1 MFLYEEAE
9 AMGSLRRISV
19 IYATRRHNGDG
30 AYIFKRTGDGR
41 LSVAFI

>member
-41 LSVAFI
+41 LSVTFI